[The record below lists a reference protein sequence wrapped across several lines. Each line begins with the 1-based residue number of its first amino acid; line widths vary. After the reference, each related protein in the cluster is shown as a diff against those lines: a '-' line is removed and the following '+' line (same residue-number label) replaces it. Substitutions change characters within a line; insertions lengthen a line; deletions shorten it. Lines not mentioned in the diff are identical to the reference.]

1 MGHLHYTP
9 QSSAK
14 SKHHIKKKENTT
26 MPKITIDGKEFDTEQ
41 LTEEARNQ
49 IVSIQFV
56 DRKIQELKAGLAAY
70 QTARNAYAKA
80 LTEILNKEQ
89 VQN

>member
-1 MGHLHYTP
+1 
-9 QSSAK
+9 
-14 SKHHIKKKENTT
+14 
-26 MPKITIDGKEFDTEQ
+26 MPNITIDGKEYDTEA
-41 LTEEARNQ
+41 LSEDAKNQ

-80 LTEILNKEQ
+80 LTELLNKEQ
-89 VQN
+89 KQN